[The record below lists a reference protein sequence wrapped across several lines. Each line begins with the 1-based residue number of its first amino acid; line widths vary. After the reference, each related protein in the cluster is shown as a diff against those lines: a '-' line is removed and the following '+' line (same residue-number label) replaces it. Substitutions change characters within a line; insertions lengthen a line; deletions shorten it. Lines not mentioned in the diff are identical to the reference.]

1 MPSVKFE
8 KKPVLSNFK
17 AFLLIDTSIILNWL
31 LRETNLSTKN
41 CICWISFR
49 NYMVSDI
56 LQCRIYSTIGTI
68 HPSGAAF
75 KGVLECQIRNSLSAR
90 K

>member
-8 KKPVLSNFK
+8 KKPVLLNLK

-31 LRETNLSTKN
+31 LRGTNLSTKN
-41 CICWISFR
+41 CICWIAFR
-49 NYMVSDI
+49 NYMIGDI
-56 LQCRIYSTIGTI
+56 LQCRIHNTIGTI
-68 HPSGAAF
+68 HPSGVLF